1 VARPGVSQGGGCGS
15 DPVAVRVAY
24 KEVGGRRTDQLAI
37 RVHVETKTD
46 QIPEDQRVP
55 TTIAGVTTDVLQ
67 RRVSRLP

>member
-1 VARPGVSQGGGCGS
+1 M
-15 DPVAVRVAY
+15 AY